1 MTEFGV
7 FVLSFHRAMNEKQ
20 LVKSC
25 HGTDNLFHPTGPYKS
40 LFTGHGVKFGRNLAI
55 WIIKGF
61 ALLVFVVSQ
70 VLPVSDFSNQVP
82 GLLKWFSEWKIFLGN
97 LQIVHMAHV
106 VIG

>member
-1 MTEFGV
+1 
-7 FVLSFHRAMNEKQ
+7 MNEKQ

-70 VLPVSDFSNQVP
+70 V
-82 GLLKWFSEWKIFLGN
+82 
-97 LQIVHMAHV
+97 
-106 VIG
+106 